1 MARRGGFPC
10 SDVQGVFKVGEEVKC
25 LVMGLDPGYT
35 NISLSVAGGWL
46 GGCVHTLVWSPARL
60 HTPPPNTRCLDAE
73 LELEEGDVLANKQQ
87 VWDCAV
93 SQAALF
99 RDHLEL
105 LREQGFD
112 FDADAVVAEA

>member
-1 MARRGGFPC
+1 MPRHGAGSRLHKHFTVSGRWVGGP
-10 SDVQGVFKVGEEVKC
+10 
-25 LVMGLDPGYT
+25 
-35 NISLSVAGGWL
+35 
-46 GGCVHTLVWSPARL
+46 TLVWPSHQSNRWPPL
-60 HTPPPNTRCLDAE
+60 LGHTHTPPPSPHCLAAE